1 MTRGALAASFWQRWR
16 SGRAEPAAR
25 WVVLDVESSGLDPRH
40 DRLLAV
46 AAVALRAAPDR
57 LALCPADSFE
67 AVLGQPA
74 DDAGPDR
81 ANILVHGIGVG
92 AQAQGVAPAE
102 ALEAFERWVGASPL
116 IAFHSAFDERL
127 LQRAMQATLGRVLPG
142 PWLDLAQ
149 LAPAVAPG
157 VPGRSLDD
165 WLRHVDI
172 PCARRH
178 QAAADA
184 HATARLLLRLWP
196 AVRAQR
202 AGEDFAALRHIAAQ
216 ARWLPR

>member
-1 MTRGALAASFWQRWR
+1 MIGWRRAA
-16 SGRAEPAAR
+16 PAADVRR
-25 WVVLDVESSGLDPRH
+25 WVVLDVEASGLDASR
-40 DRLLAV
+40 DRLLAI
-46 AAVALRAAPDR
+46 AALAIAPAPGR
-57 LALCPADSFE
+57 PRIVLGDSFE
-67 AVLGQPA
+67 QVLRHDRA
-74 DDAGPDR
+74 EVDR

-92 AQAQGVAPAE
+92 EQARGVAPRVV
-102 ALEAFERWVGASPL
+102 LEAFERWVSDAPL

-127 LQRAMQATLGRVLPG
+127 LQRVMRAELGRSLRG

-165 WLRHVDI
+165 WLLHYDI

-178 QAAADA
+178 QAAADC

-196 AVRAQR
+196 AVCAQR
-202 AGEDFAALRHIAAQ
+202 EGEDFAALRRIAAQ

>member
-1 MTRGALAASFWQRWR
+1 MSWWR
-16 SGRAEPAAR
+16 RAGPAADARR
-25 WVVLDVESSGLDPRH
+25 WVVLDVEASGLDASR
-40 DRLLAV
+40 DRLLAI
-46 AAVALRAAPDR
+46 AALAVEPAAGGPR
-57 LALCPADSFE
+57 ISIGDSFE
-67 AVLGQPA
+67 QVLRHE
-74 DDAGPDR
+74 DAEVDR

>member
-1 MTRGALAASFWQRWR
+1 MNPWWR
-16 SGRAEPAAR
+16 RTAPAGDPRR
-25 WVVLDVESSGLDPRH
+25 WVVLDVEASGLDASR

-46 AAVALRAAPDR
+46 AALAVEAAPGGPR
-57 LALCPADSFE
+57 IHPGDSFE
-67 AVLGQPA
+67 QVLRHEQA
-74 DDAGPDR
+74 EVDR

-92 AQAQGVAPAE
+92 AQASGVPPRV
-102 ALEAFERWVGASPL
+102 ALAAFERWVGASPL

-127 LQRAMQATLGRVLPG
+127 LARAMRAALGRVLPG

-165 WLRHVDI
+165 WLRHFDI

-178 QAAADA
+178 QAAADC

-196 AVRAQR
+196 AVCAQR
-202 AGEDFAALRHIAAQ
+202 EGEDFAALRRIAAQ